1 MKNIPLDGTEDY
13 EPELFVSVGSV
24 TRIYHDNITEKQST
38 TPGPCFE
45 FDAKI
50 PGKMSGSPI
59 LVGPGILTKG
69 VVSRS
74 WQGENIASGGLIAP
88 ILGLP
93 LVTGKTLYELIG
105 SGTEGIAKFVGA
117 GF

>member
-1 MKNIPLDGTEDY
+1 MKNIPLNPKQKY
-13 EPELFVSVGSV
+13 EPELVVSVGSA
-24 TRIYHDNITEKQST
+24 TQIFPDNITEKQFT
-38 TPGPCFE
+38 TPGLCVE

-50 PGKMSGSPI
+50 PAKMSGSPI
-59 LVGPGILTKG
+59 LVGSGILTKG

-93 LVTGKTLYELIG
+93 LVTGKTLRNRRHRQVRW
-105 SGTEGIAKFVGA
+105 S
-117 GF
+117 